1 MRKHRYSRAERQSLP
16 WVYLFLLPTLILFI
30 TFYLVPIITV
40 FTTSLSRWDGF
51 NAPKWNGFTNYVR
64 LFSQDS
70 FMYSL
75 KNLFW
80 WSIIASTVHVGFGV
94 LIAYLLYEKPKGW
107 KFVRAVFMIPN
118 VISVAAWAMIY
129 KFVFN
134 NEFGVLNTLVRFFV
148 PSFSVNWFYESP
160 WAFWAVTITWVFYAV
175 IVTLIVLGD
184 LMAIPKELLEASQID
199 GASGWKRTKYIML
212 PLCRTS
218 IGTSVILSVTSR
230 IAMYESIALT
240 TRGGPAD
247 DTMNLSLV
255 LVRYITDYN
264 YGMANATA
272 VIMFLIG
279 IAVLFV
285 INKIFRMNDPLY

>member
-1 MRKHRYSRAERQSLP
+1 MKTNKYSKIEKQSLP
-16 WVYLFLLPTLILFI
+16 WVYFFILPTLILFI
-30 TFYLVPIITV
+30 VFYLVPIVTV
-40 FTTSLSRWDGF
+40 FTTSLCQWDGF
-51 NAPKWNGFTNYVR
+51 GMPKWNGIKNYIR
-64 LFSQDS
+64 LFAQDS
-70 FMYSL
+70 FLYSL

-80 WSIIASTVHVGFGV
+80 WSLIATTVHVGFGV
-94 LIAYLLYEKPKGW
+94 LIAFLLYEKPKGW

-134 NEFGVLNTLVRFFV
+134 NEFGVLNTIVRFFV

-160 WAFWAVTITWVFYAV
+160 WAFWAVTITWVFYTV

-184 LMAIPKELLEASQID
+184 LMAIPRELLDASQID
-199 GASGWKRTKYIML
+199 GASGCKKTRYIML

-230 IAMYESIALT
+230 IAMYEAIALT

-255 LVRYITDYN
+255 LIRYITDYN

-272 VIMFLIG
+272 VVMFVIG
-279 IAVLFV
+279 ILVLFI
-285 INKIFRMNDPLY
+285 INKIFRMNESLY